1 MTIKQSTVLLSRIAL
16 FVMYF
21 WFGLLKVIGQ
31 SPASPLVEQ
40 LFNKTISGVM
50 PFSSFIVL
58 FGLFE
63 MVIGILF
70 FIPKFEKLAISLF
83 ALHIFT
89 TALPLFVLASSIWT
103 KFAVPTIEGQ
113 YIIKNLALIVCAM
126 NIWIAGKEY
135 QKPKTT
141 DSILNTL

>member
-21 WFGLLKVIGQ
+21 WFALLKVIGQ
-31 SPASPLVEQ
+31 SPASPLVKQ
-40 LFNKTISGVM
+40 LFDKTIDGII

-63 MVIGILF
+63 MVIGVLF
-70 FIPKFEKLAISLF
+70 FIPRFEKVATGLF

-89 TALPLFVLASSIWT
+89 TALPLMIIGEIWT

-126 NIWIAGKEY
+126 NIWIAGTES
-135 QKPKTT
+135 QKIKTSDT
-141 DSILNTL
+141 ILNTL